1 MMKTLNLAGTQS
13 HTTIILGITI
23 LVVVA
28 VIDLTIHHHAMN
40 KNEVTAQD
48 TTAAPIPQVVVTG
61 RRMTEAEKLNFDLA
75 PEEIARVEI
84 IGTRLT
90 SSD

>member
-1 MMKTLNLAGTQS
+1 
-13 HTTIILGITI
+13 
-23 LVVVA
+23 
-28 VIDLTIHHHAMN
+28 MN